1 MNEHAKRQT
10 ANGTPYNPS
19 GDLISRKSLKE
30 EVVKLC
36 ERINANNGI
45 TVPTLAFTRII
56 DNAPTV
62 EYTFEEAFQKT
73 VCESKLYCP
82 ERPQG
87 EYVNV
92 SKLRLMTV
100 EECAVHTID
109 YAMGW
114 EACVKW
120 IKKGGAE

>member
-1 MNEHAKRQT
+1 MPK
-10 ANGTPYNPS
+10 
-19 GDLISRKSLKE
+19 GDLINRDALKE

-62 EYTFEEAFQKT
+62 ELTELCKGCQYLKD
-73 VCESKLYCP
+73 CETCDKN

-87 EYVNV
+87 EWI
-92 SKLRLMTV
+92 SLKLFRDTYLA
-100 EECAVHTID
+100 CNKCRKAVFGVMYYD
-109 YAMGW
+109 FCPNCGARM
-114 EACVKW
+114 
-120 IKKGGAE
+120 KGGAE